1 MTGPAD
7 RKRRQVPVAS
17 DPDRMAALNAEL
29 RETVR
34 EAHAAL
40 KDMERV
46 LREYRENAAT
56 TMADIGEAAAQVAA
70 AELRRYGEH
79 LQAEMNAQAVNLNRA
94 VDEARHH
101 IVTQLT
107 LAYIEP
113 DPEVRGRLRFVFTG
127 APFDE
132 DPTGTGPEHTP
143 DPAALTVTPHDRGP
157 RPEGGWDWPVVGE
170 ALAGLSGV
178 ERVAAG
184 MMIIL
189 SSTPDPESDQPEET
203 PEQ

>member
-1 MTGPAD
+1 MSGPAD
-7 RKRRQVPVAS
+7 RRRQAPVAG
-17 DPDRMAALNAEL
+17 DPDRVAALNAEL

-46 LREYRENAAT
+46 LREYRANAAT

-79 LQAEMNAQAVNLNRA
+79 LQSEMNAQAVNLNRA
-94 VDEARHH
+94 VDAARNH

-107 LAYIEP
+107 LAWLEP
-113 DPEVRGRLRFVFTG
+113 DPEVHGRLRFVFHG

-132 DPTGTGPEHTP
+132 DPTGDGPEHVP
-143 DPAALTVTPHDRGP
+143 DPGALTVAPHDRGT
-157 RPEGGWDWPVVGE
+157 RPDGWDWPMVSQ
-170 ALAGLSGV
+170 ALAGLSG
-178 ERVAAG
+178 RTAAATA

-189 SSTPDPESDQPEET
+189 SQPDPDQPEPDQPEET